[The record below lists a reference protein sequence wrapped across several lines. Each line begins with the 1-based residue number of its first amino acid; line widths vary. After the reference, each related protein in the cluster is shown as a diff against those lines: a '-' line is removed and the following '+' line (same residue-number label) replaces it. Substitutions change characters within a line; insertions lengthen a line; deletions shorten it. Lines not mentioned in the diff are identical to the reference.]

1 MLIMDSLKKIVL
13 SKFFLF
19 VVLLVIAFGFSYLI
33 SGSFIPAND
42 SNNLWFYSGLLMVL
56 ISSFFIE
63 EYYTSPRNI
72 LANQLPLIVI
82 MIAVR
87 GIFNENDDLWLWWI
101 GFIYV
106 LIIVSISA
114 LSIILSDEDK
124 SQDNLRNRLSMI
136 LKDIAVTFGKGKFAF
151 SAMFLY
157 FLLTYYE
164 INDIKVLGLMIF
176 WWILIVTEPHKL
188 VTSIKTKEYVP
199 KKAIGHILSVQ
210 SKRIFL
216 AKVFRDFL
224 TCKKTDIVKFKYTM
238 QGSSETICYGFVLDT
253 YILNDQKWIKVL
265 LIKEEKEDKIK
276 KVNLERDILYK
287 IENDTNIEEIIPR
300 FVGVIIKGTDI
311 GKIVFECYNT
321 SSIQEGDLLELS
333 VDGRTI
339 YYQIIEG
346 ETDEEVLDKKNE
358 TGFIKGKAIQLGTWN
373 QTDSSF
379 EKFGWVPEVNSIVLK
394 AKTDHITV
402 PEIKYPEYPLGI
414 IPKTS
419 LPVILNLK
427 DSVSHHL
434 AILGVTGSGKSFI
447 THEIIKALLTDTK
460 VICVDFTGEYITKL
474 KDLDPKPILHDKA
487 GLATIEELI
496 AQKEDEAR
504 KSRDKGSALI
514 LDLKKK
520 ISGQLNTYIEE
531 FLKSDGKVGI
541 FELPDLSNTSFILE
555 FTQFFFEDIFL
566 YAKKNIGGPQICLVL
581 EEAHTIVPETTF
593 LGDLGDYGSTK
604 AIVNKIG
611 QIALQGRKYGIGL
624 IVIAQRTAN
633 VSKTVLTQCN
643 TTICFQAFDETSF
656 TFLGNYV
663 GKNLVTALPNLPKY
677 HAIVSGK
684 GAKSNIP
691 VIVDLTR
698 TTKD

>member
-1 MLIMDSLKKIVL
+1 
-13 SKFFLF
+13 
-19 VVLLVIAFGFSYLI
+19 
-33 SGSFIPAND
+33 
-42 SNNLWFYSGLLMVL
+42 
-56 ISSFFIE
+56 
-63 EYYTSPRNI
+63 
-72 LANQLPLIVI
+72 
-82 MIAVR
+82 
-87 GIFNENDDLWLWWI
+87 
-101 GFIYV
+101 
-106 LIIVSISA
+106 
-114 LSIILSDEDK
+114 
-124 SQDNLRNRLSMI
+124 
-136 LKDIAVTFGKGKFAF
+136 
-151 SAMFLY
+151 
-157 FLLTYYE
+157 
-164 INDIKVLGLMIF
+164 
-176 WWILIVTEPHKL
+176 
-188 VTSIKTKEYVP
+188 
-199 KKAIGHILSVQ
+199 
-210 SKRIFL
+210 
-216 AKVFRDFL
+216 
-224 TCKKTDIVKFKYTM
+224 
-238 QGSSETICYGFVLDT
+238 
-253 YILNDQKWIKVL
+253 
-265 LIKEEKEDKIK
+265 
-276 KVNLERDILYK
+276 
-287 IENDTNIEEIIPR
+287 
-300 FVGVIIKGTDI
+300 
-311 GKIVFECYNT
+311 
-321 SSIQEGDLLELS
+321 
-333 VDGRTI
+333 
-339 YYQIIEG
+339 
-346 ETDEEVLDKKNE
+346 
-358 TGFIKGKAIQLGTWN
+358 
-373 QTDSSF
+373 
-379 EKFGWVPEVNSIVLK
+379 VPEVNSIVLK

-698 TTKD
+698 TAKE

>member
-1 MLIMDSLKKIVL
+1 MKELIKKIVF
-13 SKFFLF
+13 SKFFVF
-19 VVLLVIAFGFSYLI
+19 VILLTITFVFSLWLT
-33 SGSFIPAND
+33 GSFIPEND
-42 SNNLWFYSGLLMVL
+42 NKNLWFYSGILMVL

-72 LANQLPLIVI
+72 LANHLPLIVI
-82 MIAVR
+82 FIAVKS
-87 GIFNENDDLWLWWI
+87 IFLANGDLWLWWI
-101 GFIYV
+101 GLSYI
-106 LIIVSISA
+106 LLIVSISV

-124 SQDNLRNRLSMI
+124 SQDNLRNRLSII
-136 LKDIAVTFGKGKFAF
+136 LKEIAVTFGKGKFAF

-157 FLLTYYE
+157 FLLSYYQV
-164 INDIKVLGLMIF
+164 NNIKVLSLMIF

-188 VTSIKTKEYVP
+188 ISSFKAKEFVP
-199 KKAIGHILSVQ
+199 QNAIGYIISVQ
-210 SKRIFL
+210 SKKIFL
-216 AKVFRDFL
+216 AKVYKDFL
-224 TCKKTDIVKFKYTM
+224 SCKKTDIVRFKYTM
-238 QGSSETICYGFVLDT
+238 QGNTTTICYGFVLDT

-265 LIKEEKEDKIK
+265 LVKEEKEDKQFK
-276 KVNLERDILYK
+276 PKLEKGIVYRIDKDI
-287 IENDTNIEEIIPR
+287 NIEEVIPR
-300 FVGVIIKGTDI
+300 FVGVIIAGSDI

-321 SSIQEGDLLELS
+321 TSIQEGDLLELTI
-333 VDGRTI
+333 DDKTI

-346 ETDEEVLDKKNE
+346 ETDEEILDKRNE
-358 TGFIKGKAIQLGTWN
+358 TGFIKGRAIQLGTYN
-373 QTDSSF
+373 STDSSF
-379 EKFGWVPEVNSIVLK
+379 EKYGWVPEVNSIVLK
-394 AKTDHITV
+394 AKTDHIHV
-402 PEIKYPEYPLGI
+402 PEIKYPEYPLGV
-414 IPKTS
+414 IPKTK

-427 DSVSHHL
+427 DAISHHF

-447 THEIIKALLTDTK
+447 TYEIIKTLLTDTK
-460 VICVDFTGEYITKL
+460 VICVDFTGEYMTKL
-474 KDLDPKPILHDKA
+474 KDLNPKPILHDKA
-487 GLATIEELI
+487 GLDKIEELI

-504 KSRDKGSALI
+504 KSRDKGSVLL

-520 ISGQLNTYIEE
+520 ISAQLNGYIET
-531 FLKSDGKVGI
+531 FLKGPDKIGI

-555 FTQFFFEDIFL
+555 FTQFFFENIFL
-566 YAKKNIGGPQICLVL
+566 YAKKNKGPQICLVL

-624 IVIAQRTAN
+624 VVIAQRTAN

-643 TTICFQAFDETSF
+643 TTLCFQAFDETSF

-677 HAIVSGK
+677 HAIISGK

-691 VIVDLTR
+691 IIIDLTR
-698 TTKD
+698 EIKEK